1 MRLQKHLEESY
12 AQDLKFAK
20 KRLIMFIDD
29 IEHNI
34 NIMRKAEIKD
44 DGQTKSLEKI
54 YKEID
59 QKTKEA
65 KATIKNAKL
74 EEMFEPDVMS
84 KNVIRIQIKS
94 IERNLQTLDNR
105 LNKGFL
111 GDTKI
116 VNKLRKSLLSVW
128 HKLQGIYKIIGKR
141 T

>member
-12 AQDLKFAK
+12 DQDIAFAK
-20 KRLIMFIDD
+20 KRLIMYIDD

-34 NIMRKAEIKD
+34 NVMRKSKIKD
-44 DGQTKSLEKI
+44 SGQTKSLEKL

-65 KATIKNAKL
+65 KATIKNAKV

-94 IERNLQTLDNR
+94 IEDNLKTLDNR

-111 GDTKI
+111 ENTKVI
-116 VNKLRKSLLSVW
+116 DKLKKSLVSVWNKLQK
-128 HKLQGIYKIIGKR
+128 IYKIIGRGK
-141 T
+141 